1 MSLERRAFYKE
12 LSLTLNLSL
21 PTLLEFSSFADV
33 QSVAWLEQYLV
44 SQTQITCMIVSH
56 DSGFLDNV
64 CTDIMHYENKK
75 IAYYPGNLSKFV
87 EKVPEARSYYTL
99 AATSVKSVWAS
110 AGGTSVASY

>member
-1 MSLERRAFYKE
+1 
-12 LSLTLNLSL
+12 
-21 PTLLEFSSFADV
+21 
-33 QSVAWLEQYLV
+33 
-44 SQTQITCMIVSH
+44 MIVSH

-99 AATSVKSVWAS
+99 AATSVK
-110 AGGTSVASY
+110 

>member
-1 MSLERRAFYKE
+1 MLQRLVADISPFY
-12 LSLTLNLSL
+12 NCC
-21 PTLLEFSSFADV
+21 PTDV

>member
-1 MSLERRAFYKE
+1 
-12 LSLTLNLSL
+12 
-21 PTLLEFSSFADV
+21 
-33 QSVAWLEQYLV
+33 
-44 SQTQITCMIVSH
+44 MIVSH

-99 AATSVKSVWAS
+99 AATSVKSVPCQLRTYT
-110 AGGTSVASY
+110 GGHLADHDHFFHVSGSPSLRQDRSWVCGRRPEPS

>member
-1 MSLERRAFYKE
+1 MLG
-12 LSLTLNLSL
+12 
-21 PTLLEFSSFADV
+21 FSSFADV